1 MRRLATLLL
10 ALALA
15 ACAASCG
22 PKPQP
27 AEPAFWEVDGPAG
40 RQAWL
45 FGTIHSL
52 DRPALWRSDP
62 IDRALGKADRL
73 VVEVANLNDQRAIA
87 TEFAHL
93 SESPG
98 HPLLSKRVRP
108 ELQDNLAELLGK
120 AGLKDNQFGR
130 IETWAAAL
138 LLARA
143 ADNDTKSKYGV
154 DRALIEDAGD
164 MPVVELEGATAQLGL
179 FDALPEGEQRD
190 LLDAV
195 VEDSSSLD
203 AESRK
208 LADAWR
214 TGDMETI
221 EQETRRGMLADPELR
236 TALFTLRNH
245 DWAQRITDMMADG
258 ARPFVAVGAAHMAG
272 PDGLPA
278 LLEAKGYTVTRI
290 Q

>member
-15 ACAASCG
+15 ACG

-27 AEPAFWEVDGPAG
+27 ADPAFWQVDGPAG

-62 IDRALGKADRL
+62 IDRALGKADTL
-73 VVEVANLNDQRAIA
+73 VVEVANLNDQKAIA
-87 TEFAHL
+87 AEFAHL
-93 SESPG
+93 SASPD
-98 HPLLSKRVRP
+98 HPPLSERVAP
-108 ELQDNLAELLGK
+108 GLQDELAQLLGK
-120 AGLKDNQFGR
+120 ARLKDDQFER

-143 ADNDTKSKYGV
+143 ADHDTKSKYGV
-154 DRALIEDAGD
+154 DRELLADTGD
-164 MPVVELEGATAQLGL
+164 MRIVELEGSTAQLGL
-179 FDALPEGEQRD
+179 FDALPEAEQRD

-195 VEDSSSLD
+195 VKDSSSLD

-208 LADAWR
+208 LAEAWR
-214 TGDMETI
+214 TGDMQTI
-221 EQETRRGMLADPELR
+221 EQETQRGMLADPELR
-236 TALFTLRNH
+236 AVLFTLRNQ
-245 DWAQRITDMMADG
+245 DWAQRITDLMADG

-278 LLEAKGYTVTRI
+278 LLEAKGYTVTRV